1 MAVAER
7 RPLHR
12 LGGALGALTL
22 LAAAALAAGCES
34 APTASKGTGPAAGP
48 KPAVRAAALVSGAE
62 IRVAESLAVELPEPG
77 VAEIAPTASPLREVL
92 ESADAGGLRVTHDR
106 SAPLPIGPTSVTW
119 IAWEGAPNQSAVRGT
134 RQAWVYVFPHGT
146 TPVGVTR
153 KYNALAPNHSAKIVR
168 DTSGKIH
175 MAWLETRLLHDG
187 RREARVVYRRAAQD
201 GATGRL
207 AFETEVT
214 PVSEPGGAT
223 GHSFLAIEASPGT
236 VHLAW
241 FGGRTTLYRRLV
253 FRGGAWSFERVR
265 DTGARGSAHDTG
277 PDLGVRG
284 DDEIHVM
291 TPTGQYA
298 VSTNGGAGWTLD
310 QLPIRSG
317 VRFKNPALAVDREGN
332 VHAIYTALVRSP
344 ASWSSA
350 RPNGGYWELTYARRR
365 PGGGWVDVQNALA
378 GSPAWADQ
386 GPQRDSLADWAD
398 IAVDAKGTLH
408 VAFHGT
414 ANTGIYGRDE
424 AYYVRCPSA
433 GMGAWGPWE
442 EAKSLHSVDR
452 ERGTLFSFAPSLG
465 LTPDGD
471 GVVAL
476 VFFEL
481 RGYPREIFD
490 SDAVIVRD
498 GVVDGPPIPVSQMAR
513 RAKRWEDALG
523 NWFPSTAPR
532 IHRQPDGRLWLD
544 TLQVAETPERHRSA
558 HPVVYQGIDITDRLV
573 RPSRAGR

>member
-1 MAVAER
+1 MAFSQR

-12 LGGALGALTL
+12 LSRARRALTL
-22 LAAAALAAGCES
+22 LAAAALAAACGS
-34 APTASKGTGPAAGP
+34 APAAPSGAAPAARTA
-48 KPAVRAAALVSGAE
+48 PASAAGAE
-62 IRVAESLAVELPEPG
+62 ILLPEPLAVELPEPG
-77 VAEIAPTASPLREVL
+77 MTEIAPTASPLRELL
-92 ESADAGGLRVTHDR
+92 ESAASGGLRVTHDR
-106 SAPLPIGPTSVTW
+106 SAPLGIGPTQVTW
-119 IAWEGAPNQSAVRGT
+119 TAWADTPGQSAARST

-146 TPVGVTR
+146 TPVGATR
-153 KYNALAPNHSAKIVR
+153 KFNALASNHSAKIVR
-168 DTSGKIH
+168 DAAGKIH
-175 MAWLETRLLHDG
+175 MAWLETRLLRGG

-201 GATGRL
+201 PATGRL

-214 PVSEPGGAT
+214 PVSEPGGAE
-223 GHSFLAIEASPGT
+223 GSSFLAIEASPGA

-253 FRGGAWSFERVR
+253 VRGGAWSFERVR

-284 DDEIHVM
+284 DDEIHVV

-310 QLPIRSG
+310 RLPVAAG
-317 VRFKNPALAVDREGN
+317 LRFKNTALAVDREGN
-332 VHAIYTALVRSP
+332 VHAIYTVQVRSP
-344 ASWSSA
+344 AQWSSD

-365 PGGGWVDVQNALA
+365 PGGAWVDVQNVLA
-378 GSPAWADQ
+378 RSPAWADK
-386 GPQRDSLADWAD
+386 GPQRDALADWAD

-424 AYYVRCPSA
+424 AYYVRRPA
-433 GMGAWGPWE
+433 TGTGAWGPWE
-442 EAKSLHSVDR
+442 EAKPLHPIDR
-452 ERGTLFSFAPSLG
+452 EGGTLFSFAPSLG
-465 LTPDGD
+465 LAPDGD
-471 GVVAL
+471 TVVAL

-481 RGYPREIFD
+481 RDYPREVFD
-490 SDAVIVRD
+490 SDAIVIR
-498 GVVDGPPIPVSQMAR
+498 GGAVDPSPIPVSTMAR
-513 RAKRWEDALG
+513 RAKRPADALG

-544 TLQVAETPERHRSA
+544 TLQVTETPEAHGAA
-558 HPVVYQGIDITDRLV
+558 HPVVYQRVDITTRLAP
-573 RPSRAGR
+573 R

>member
-1 MAVAER
+1 MAVTER

-12 LGGALGALTL
+12 LGRLRGGLAL

-34 APTASKGTGPAAGP
+34 APSASRDVTPAAGVAAPAAGP
-48 KPAVRAAALVSGAE
+48 AILLG
-62 IRVAESLAVELPEPG
+62 ESLAVELPEPG
-77 VAEIAPTASPLREVL
+77 LTEIAPTASPLREVL
-92 ESADAGGLRVTHDR
+92 ESAQVGGLRVTHDR

-119 IAWEGAPNQSAVRGT
+119 TAWDGAPNQSAARAT

-146 TPVGVTR
+146 TPVGATR
-153 KYNALAPNHSAKIVR
+153 KANALAPNHSAKIVR
-168 DTSGKIH
+168 DAAGKLH
-175 MAWLETRLLHDG
+175 MAWLETRLLADG
-187 RREARVVYRRAAQD
+187 RREARVVYRRAAQE

-214 PVSEPGGAT
+214 PVSEPGGA
-223 GHSFLAIEASPGT
+223 GIRSFLAIEASPGA

-241 FGGRTTLYRRLV
+241 FGGRTTLYRRLIL
-253 FRGGAWSFERVR
+253 RGGAWSFERVR
-265 DTGARGSAHDTG
+265 DTGAPGSAHDTG

-284 DDEIHVM
+284 DDEIHVV
-291 TPTGQYA
+291 TPAGHYA
-298 VSTNGGAGWTLD
+298 VSTNGGSGWTLD
-310 QLPIRSG
+310 RLPVRAG
-317 VRFKNPALAVDREGN
+317 LRFKNTALAVDREGN
-332 VHAIYTALVRSP
+332 VHALYTALVRSP
-344 ASWSSA
+344 AHWA
-350 RPNGGYWELTYARRR
+350 GDRPNGGYWELTYARRR

-424 AYYVRCPSA
+424 AYYVRRRA
-433 GMGAWGPWE
+433 TGAGAWGPWE
-442 EAKSLHSVDR
+442 AATPLHPVDR
-452 ERGTLFSFAPSLG
+452 ERGTLYSFAPSLG
-465 LTPDGD
+465 LAPEGD
-471 GVVAL
+471 AVVAL

-481 RGYPREIFD
+481 RDYPREIFD
-490 SDAVIVRD
+490 SDAVILRD
-498 GVVDGPPIPVSQMAR
+498 GTVDGPPIPVSQMAR
-513 RAKRWEDALG
+513 RAKRPADALG

-532 IHRQPDGRLWLD
+532 LHRQPDGRLWLD
-544 TLQVAETPERHRSA
+544 TLQVAETWGPHRTP
-558 HPVVYQGIDITDRLV
+558 HPVVYQRIDVTERLA